1 MQLEVELADASNGVI
16 KLKPDDGHATSPR
29 NAVLLD
35 VDVVVEVDVD
45 VVVEVDVDVVVDV
58 VHPLLKLSKSTLAF
72 RNHRS
77 TSMKYSELSLL
88 AHLLGFVSAWVPILH
103 ICVDGW

>member
-16 KLKPDDGHATSPR
+16 TLKPDDGHATSPR

-45 VVVEVDVDVVVDV
+45 VVVGV

-72 RNHRS
+72 RDHRS

>member
-16 KLKPDDGHATSPR
+16 TLKPDDGHATSPR

-45 VVVEVDVDVVVDV
+45 VVVDV

-72 RNHRS
+72 RDHRS